1 MWWTLDYFPIVAFIV
16 AANCSGVIFF
26 RKIWSRLAS
35 MASPCAGLR
44 AWSQESVKLG
54 AFLAMPYT

>member
-26 RKIWSRLAS
+26 RKILVEVGQHGVTLRRV
-35 MASPCAGLR
+35 R
-44 AWSQESVKLG
+44 AWSQDSVKFG
-54 AFLAMPYT
+54 ASLAMP